1 MGEVVIFRRRE
12 PAVCEPEAEDLDILT
27 AVDVAIRDLAD
38 ILRDWGAIERVEQA
52 QECRRML
59 MHALDRARA

>member
-1 MGEVVIFRRRE
+1 M
-12 PAVCEPEAEDLDILT
+12 CEPEAEDLDILT